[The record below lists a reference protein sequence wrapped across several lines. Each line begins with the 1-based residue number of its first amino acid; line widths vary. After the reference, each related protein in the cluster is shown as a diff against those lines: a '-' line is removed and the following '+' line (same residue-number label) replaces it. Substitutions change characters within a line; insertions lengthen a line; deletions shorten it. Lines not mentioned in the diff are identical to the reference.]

1 MRALTALGLQRARF
15 VLVATLLL
23 LAATAGSAT
32 AGALITG
39 ARIKDGT
46 VAGVDVR
53 DQNLTGSD
61 VRDGSLDPT
70 DVSGLEPGPRGD
82 RGLPG
87 FPGANGIPGLVQR
100 NVPRTLQPGEQ
111 LRWTVPCGPEEAPVS
126 GGVSSEKPD
135 RVTTVQSFVGGSH
148 WTVEVRNDAT
158 TPVGVY
164 GWVLCGPV

>member
-1 MRALTALGLQRARF
+1 MNALTATNRQRVRV

-23 LAATAGSAT
+23 LAVTAGSAT

-39 ARIKDGT
+39 KRIKDDT

-53 DQNLTGSD
+53 DQTLTGRD

-70 DVSGLEPGPRGD
+70 DIGALEPGPRGD

-87 FPGANGIPGLVQR
+87 FPGANGLPGLVQR
-100 NVPRTLQPGEQ
+100 NDPRTLQPKEQ
-111 LRWTVPCGPEEAPVS
+111 LRWTARCGPGEASIS
-126 GGVSSEKPD
+126 GGVSSERPES
-135 RVTTVQSFVGGSH
+135 VTTAQSSVDGVH

-158 TPVGVY
+158 VPVTVY
-164 GWVLCGPV
+164 GWVLCAPA